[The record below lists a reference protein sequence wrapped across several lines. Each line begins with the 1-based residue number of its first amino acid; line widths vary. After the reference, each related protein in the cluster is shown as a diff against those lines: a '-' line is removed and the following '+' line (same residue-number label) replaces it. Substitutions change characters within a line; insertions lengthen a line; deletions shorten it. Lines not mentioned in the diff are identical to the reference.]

1 MGKLQN
7 VKVRVKPYTRK
18 DGTKVKGHTRKITV
32 NRLWKW
38 QIAAV
43 DMRRSEKALA
53 QDKKRKAKVALD
65 DDTWRK
71 NPASYDRKGSRI

>member
-1 MGKLQN
+1 MGKLQ
-7 VKVRVKPYTRK
+7 KVNIRVKGYTRK
-18 DGTKVKGHTRKITV
+18 DGTKVKGYKRTVVV

-43 DMRRSEKALA
+43 DMRRSDKALK
-53 QDKKRKAKVALD
+53 QDKKRKAKIALD